1 MFESRVP
8 EEFWMD
14 VGRLYD
20 DQTCRLLL
28 QASERLQAHGLAE
41 RSPEDVTPEDLEF
54 EIACQI
60 GLASSIR
67 RHRPGKPVTGAGGSP
82 VVDWTLWSTPYR
94 GEARDALER
103 SHFRT
108 TWRNVQ
114 TFLKNLLSPLI
125 LWVMDLPASENHH
138 HSHPYGLL
146 DHSFEVALA
155 VHAEC
160 WPRLNPEACRN
171 FTAPLYCDQPHL
183 LSLVL
188 SFVHDIGKVFN
199 VEVKD
204 RKTGKTWD
212 PMREP
217 LAYFKARQG
226 LPILEPTPF
235 HFLPGRGMNDHEKKG
250 QKLLPLVIHPR
261 IWKRMGPEILSAYEA
276 YTGRYETATP
286 ARPAPLDFIADC
298 VHRADGTSAARSHAR
313 GSKPG
318 EYLLELVAN
327 NPLEA

>member
-8 EEFWMD
+8 EEFGMH
-14 VGRLYD
+14 VRSLYD
-20 DQTCRLLL
+20 DQTFRLLA
-28 QASERLQAHGLAE
+28 QVSERLQAHGFAE
-41 RSPEDVTPEDLEF
+41 ISPEDLAPGDPEF

-60 GLASSIR
+60 GLAAAIR

-82 VVDWTLWSTPYR
+82 VVDGTLYSNFYR
-94 GEARDALER
+94 GEAKDALER
-103 SHFRT
+103 AHFRA
-108 TWRNVQ
+108 TWRDVR
-114 TFLKNLLSPLI
+114 TFLKKLLSPLI
-125 LWVMDLPASENHH
+125 LWVMDLPASETHH
-138 HSHPYGLL
+138 HPYPYGLI

-160 WPRLNPEACRN
+160 GPRLMPEACRST
-171 FTAPLYCDQPHL
+171 TAPLHYDQPLL

-204 RKTGKTWD
+204 RKTCKTWD

-217 LAYFKARQG
+217 LAYFKARHG

-235 HFLPGRGMNDHEKKG
+235 HFLPGRGLNGHERKG
-250 QKLLPLVIHPR
+250 QELLPLVIHPR

-318 EYLLELVAN
+318 DYLLELVAN
-327 NPLEA
+327 NPREA